1 MHQGVKHYGVRRILW
16 VFLPVIGLLLGG
28 ATSAVAGPFADANSS
43 QVDYQK
49 AVAGPSMRCRDL
61 MSLTTTTFTVLSADM
76 IGDVCRIRGVIPSEI
91 RFEVSLP
98 SAWNGRMMM
107 TGNGGLAGQPLN
119 DVRYQQ
125 VRSRIVDHGFAVAF
139 TDTGHDNR
147 VEPGATFAFN
157 SLHKLIDYGYRGI
170 HLTSQTARQLIN
182 RYYAAPPAHSYFMGC
197 SNGGRQAL
205 MAAQRFPEDF
215 DGILA
220 GAPANDFTG
229 LKLSQ
234 AHRMQALKDQPLDLE
249 EVAVLASYIYQQCDA
264 LDGQRDG
271 LIDDPRACHF
281 DPASDLPRCDGGD
294 QADCFTTAE
303 IESLEH
309 YYSPTQ
315 VAGVQVYPAHPVG
328 SEVAGPNYGGKI
340 MSGWVP
346 WVINPQGRPLLDVLG
361 SDFFRYIIFLHDDPD
376 YDWTTFDFNEMPD
389 NIEEARAILDATDP
403 DLSAFQAAG
412 GKLLSYFGW
421 SDPDVNPLTA
431 IAYRD
436 AVASTLKQEVTDFYQ
451 LFMVPGMFHCSG
463 GPGASDFD
471 AITPLINWVEAGI
484 MPARIEA
491 QHLGANATGFSR
503 PLCAYPAVARPIA
516 DGDRASS
523 LSYECQTPTA
533 SQ

>member
-1 MHQGVKHYGVRRILW
+1 
-16 VFLPVIGLLLGG
+16 
-28 ATSAVAGPFADANSS
+28 
-43 QVDYQK
+43 
-49 AVAGPSMRCRDL
+49 MRCRDL

-76 IGDVCRIRGVIPSEI
+76 I
-91 RFEVSLP
+91 
-98 SAWNGRMMM
+98 
-107 TGNGGLAGQPLN
+107 
-119 DVRYQQ
+119 
-125 VRSRIVDHGFAVAF
+125 
-139 TDTGHDNR
+139 
-147 VEPGATFAFN
+147 
-157 SLHKLIDYGYRGI
+157 DYGYRGI
-170 HLTSQTARQLIN
+170 HLTNQTARQLIN

-197 SNGGRQAL
+197 SNGGRQTL

-249 EVAVLASYIYQQCDA
+249 EVA
-264 LDGQRDG
+264 
-271 LIDDPRACHF
+271 
-281 DPASDLPRCDGGD
+281 
-294 QADCFTTAE
+294 
-303 IESLEH
+303 
-309 YYSPTQ
+309 
-315 VAGVQVYPAHPVG
+315 
-328 SEVAGPNYGGKI
+328 
-340 MSGWVP
+340 
-346 WVINPQGRPLLDVLG
+346 
-361 SDFFRYIIFLHDDPD
+361 
-376 YDWTTFDFNEMPD
+376 D
-389 NIEEARAILDATDP
+389 NIEKARTILDATDP

-421 SDPDVNPLTA
+421 SDPDINPLTA

-436 AVASTLKQEVTDFYQ
+436 AVASTLKQEVADFYQ